1 VDRSSGFAHGYAIA
15 GDLGSASVA
24 DSRVPFD
31 DSQKSD
37 DMPYTIAA
45 LNVVSLH
52 HFPKTMTGGS
62 VHIFREGI
70 PIMALAFACVSAVAQ
85 ESPDPFNIL
94 PSHNPL
100 ALLQLA
106 ALDDVQFQGAIL
118 ENNGERLRTIVA
130 SFDPPGLSVFPV
142 SHGFAR
148 AKEAC
153 LSDHITEACRLYVI
167 DLLAVQQRKLA
178 NASVA
183 NNPFAIPA
191 P

>member
-1 VDRSSGFAHGYAIA
+1 
-15 GDLGSASVA
+15 
-24 DSRVPFD
+24 
-31 DSQKSD
+31 
-37 DMPYTIAA
+37 M
-45 LNVVSLH
+45 
-52 HFPKTMTGGS
+52 
-62 VHIFREGI
+62 HILKAGI
-70 PIMALAFACVSAVAQ
+70 PIVALAFACASAIAQ

-106 ALDDVQFQGAIL
+106 ALNDLQFQRVIL

-130 SFDPPGLSVFPV
+130 SFDPPGLSVFPL

-153 LSDHITEACRLYVI
+153 LSDHILEACRLYVI
-167 DLLAVQQRKLA
+167 DLLTVQQRKLA
-178 NASVA
+178 NASVT